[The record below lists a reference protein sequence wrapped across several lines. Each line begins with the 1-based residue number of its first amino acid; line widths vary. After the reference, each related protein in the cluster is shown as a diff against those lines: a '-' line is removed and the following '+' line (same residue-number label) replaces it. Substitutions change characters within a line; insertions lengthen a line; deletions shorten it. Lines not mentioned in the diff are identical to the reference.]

1 MRRSRWLLVP
11 AAAVAVAAALIAGGG
26 SATAAARAGAASVPS
41 CSTSGL
47 VIWLG
52 MGNGTAGSTYYQL
65 FFTNLS
71 GRTCSLRGFPGV
83 SAVNLAG
90 GQVGVAASR
99 DHSGST
105 GAVTLASGRSAAAT
119 LRIVDAGAFPRSSCA
134 PVTAAGLR
142 VYPPNQ
148 RASKLVPYPFQTC
161 SRTGEVV
168 LNIRPLEKA

>member
-11 AAAVAVAAALIAGGG
+11 GAAVAVAAALIAAGG
-26 SATAAARAGAASVPS
+26 SAAAPARAGAASAPS
-41 CSTSGL
+41 CSASGL

-52 MGNGTAGSTYYQL
+52 QANGTAGSAYYQL

-90 GQVGVAASR
+90 GQIGAAAAR

-105 GAVTLASGRSAAAT
+105 AAVTLANRRSASAT
-119 LRIVDAGAFPRSSCA
+119 LRIVDAGAFPQSACG

-148 RASKLVPYPFQTC
+148 RGSKVVPYPFLTC
-161 SRTGEVV
+161 SRAGEVV
-168 LNIRPLEKA
+168 LNIRPVAKA